1 MGYDCIILTN
11 PTRTPVATDCASSR
25 AISACTSPRS
35 GRPQVAS
42 GPALDLGPRILA
54 PAVARSEDAPA
65 SVPRLRQ
72 RGGGGQHQHGWEA

>member
-11 PTRTPVATDCASSR
+11 PTGTRVATDCALSR
-25 AISACTSPRS
+25 AISACASPRS

-42 GPALDLGPRILA
+42 GPALDLA

-72 RGGGGQHQHGWEA
+72 RGGGGPASASA